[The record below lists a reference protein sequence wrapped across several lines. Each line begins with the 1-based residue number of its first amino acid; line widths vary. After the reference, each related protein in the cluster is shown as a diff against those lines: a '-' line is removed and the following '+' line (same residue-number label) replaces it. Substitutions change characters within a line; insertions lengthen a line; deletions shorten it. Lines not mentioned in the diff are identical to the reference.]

1 MIYEIEVFARST
13 EGRFI
18 PLVSTSERGISDRLE
33 LRSTLNILSERF
45 PTPDFSIEVTR
56 VDTVIT
62 PLDPADLL
70 RTEEEALNY
79 YINGRDL

>member
-1 MIYEIEVFARST
+1 MVYEIEVFARSS

-18 PLVSTSERGISDRLE
+18 PLVSTSERGISDPLE
-33 LRSTLNILSERF
+33 LRPPLEILSEKF
-45 PTPDFSIEVTR
+45 PAPDFSIEVTR

-79 YINGRDL
+79 YINGRDI